1 MTRRQV
7 MATTGAV
14 LMAVVLWGV
23 AGMTGA
29 CAQALPVVP
38 PGDIGLMAERLATI
52 KPLVEAEIAAGNLPG
67 CVVCVGRG
75 GRIGWLEA
83 IGDRQVGPDAEPMTV
98 DTIFDL
104 ASLTKPVATA
114 TAIMQLVEEGKLR
127 LSDTVAS
134 LFPAFAAKG
143 KEKITVRDLLVH
155 TSGLI
160 ADNALADYAD
170 GPEKAIERIMD
181 LEPLAPP
188 GERFIY
194 SDVNFILLG
203 ELVAK
208 LSGRPLAEQV
218 RERICRPLGMADTG
232 FLPAAELRP
241 RIAPTEPRDGAPLR
255 GAVHDPRAW
264 KLGGAAGHAGLFG
277 TAPDL
282 AVYASAL
289 LAAGHGSAVAGSAV
303 AGSAV
308 AGSAAPILGPRAV
321 AEMTRPWRVP
331 GGGMRG
337 LGWDKRSG
345 FSSNRSDL
353 YTDTAFGHGGFT
365 GTSLWID
372 PRLDLF
378 VIFLSSRLHPD
389 GKGLVNPLAARI
401 GSVAVAA
408 IGTPTTVA
416 EPARQVRTGID
427 VLVRDGFRQLAGRRV
442 GLITNHTGRTHDGRT
457 TPAALGEAKGL
468 ELVALFSPEHG
479 FAGALD
485 QSDVP
490 DAKDPATGLPVRSL
504 YGKTRRPTPEMLAD
518 LDTLVYDIQDIGCR
532 FYTYVSTMG
541 EAMKAAAEQ
550 GKRFVVLDR
559 PNPINGID
567 VAGPML
573 DPGSES
579 FVGWHTLPLRHGMTV
594 GELARLFNE
603 ELKLGLDLVVVPCEG
618 WRRADA
624 WEATGL
630 EWVNPSPN
638 MRSLTE
644 AFLYPG
650 IGLLETTNV
659 SVGRGTDTPF
669 EVIGS
674 PWIDGPALAAALAA
688 RGLPGV
694 AFVPLTFTPD
704 ASTFKNERCGGVNVL
719 ITDRAAFDPVR
730 TGLEIAAALRRLHPE
745 AWKVDGYGRLL
756 ASKAVLDAIRTGG
769 DPQGV
774 VDLSAAGL
782 REFHARRTPHLL
794 YD

>member
-1 MTRRQV
+1 MKGR
-7 MATTGAV
+7 MDAV
-14 LMAVVLWGV
+14 RSLVVGWVVLAGLAAAQDIAVVD
-23 AGMTGA
+23 
-29 CAQALPVVP
+29 PVT
-38 PGDIGLMAERLATI
+38 IGLSADVLGRIE
-52 KPLVEAEIAAGNLPG
+52 PLVTAEIAAGRLPG
-67 CVVCVGRG
+67 CVVCIGRHG
-75 GRIGWLEA
+75 AIGWLAA
-83 IGDRQVGPDAEPMTV
+83 IGDRQVTPAVEPMTV

-114 TAIMQLVEEGKLR
+114 TAVMQLVEDGKLR

-134 LFPAFAAKG
+134 HFPAFAAKG
-143 KEKITVRDLLVH
+143 KDKITVRDLLVH
-155 TSGLI
+155 ASGLI
-160 ADNALADYAD
+160 ADNPLADYLD
-170 GPEKAIERIMD
+170 GPTKAIERIME

-194 SDVNFILLG
+194 SDVNFIVLG

-208 LSGRPLAEQV
+208 LSGRSLADHV
-218 RERICRPLGMADTG
+218 RERICAPAGMVDTG
-232 FLPAAELRP
+232 FLPAADRRP
-241 RIAPTEPRDGAPLR
+241 RIAPTEPRDGVPLR
-255 GAVHDPRAW
+255 GEVHDPRAW
-264 KLGGAAGHAGLFG
+264 KLGGIAGHAGLFG
-277 TAPDL
+277 TATDL
-282 AVYASAL
+282 ARYASAL
-289 LAAGHGSAVAGSAV
+289 LAAGRDP
-303 AGSAV
+303 
-308 AGSAAPILGPRAV
+308 AAPILSSRAV
-321 AEMTRPWRVP
+321 AEMTRSWRVP
-331 GGGMRG
+331 GGGLRG

-353 YTDTAFGHGGFT
+353 YTEAAFGHGGFT

-389 GKGLVNPLAARI
+389 GDGLVNPLAARI

-408 IGTPTTVA
+408 LEAPSPTR
-416 EPARQVRTGID
+416 EPTSRALAGID
-427 VLVRDGFRQLAGRRV
+427 VLERDGFRQLAGRRV
-442 GLITNHTGRTHDGRT
+442 GLITNHTGRTRDGRG
-457 TPAALGEAKGL
+457 TPAVLHAAPGMQ
-468 ELVALFSPEHG
+468 LVALFSPEHG

-490 DAKDPATGLPVRSL
+490 DAKDPASGLPVRSL

-541 EAMKAAAEQ
+541 EAMKAAAAA

-559 PNPINGID
+559 PNPINGVD

-579 FVGWHTLPLRHGMTV
+579 FVGWHPLPLRHGMTV
-594 GELARLFNE
+594 GELARLFND

-618 WRRADA
+618 WRRGDA

-669 EVIGS
+669 EVIGA
-674 PWIDGPALAAALAA
+674 PWIDGPALAAALAG
-688 RGLPGV
+688 RRIPGV
-694 AFVPLTFTPD
+694 AFVPIAFTPD
-704 ASTFKNERCGGVNVL
+704 ASTFKGERCGGINVV
-719 ITDRAAFDPVR
+719 ITDRAAFEPVR
-730 TGLEIAAALRRLHPE
+730 VGLEIAAALRRLHAD
-745 AWKVDGYGRLL
+745 AWKVDGYARLL
-756 ASKAVLDAIRTGG
+756 GNKEVLEAVREGG
-769 DPQGV
+769 DPQAA
-774 VDLSAAGL
+774 VDRAAAGV
-782 REFHARRTPHLL
+782 RAFVTRRTPHLL

>member
-1 MTRRQV
+1 MIARALVV
-7 MATTGAV
+7 MGGLAATA
-14 LMAVVLWGV
+14 MPGV
-23 AGMTGA
+23 AA
-29 CAQALPVVP
+29 AQALAVVAP
-38 PGDIGLMAERLATI
+38 EEVGLDAERLRAI
-52 KPLVEAEIAAGNLPG
+52 RPLVEAEIAAGNLPG
-67 CVVCVGRG
+67 CVVCIGRG
-75 GRIGWLEA
+75 DRIAWLEA
-83 IGDRQVGPDAEPMTV
+83 IGERQAQPNAEPMTV

-114 TAIMQLVEEGKLR
+114 TAIMQLVDEGKLR

-134 LFPAFAAKG
+134 HFPAFAAKG
-143 KEKITVRDLLVH
+143 KDKITVRDLLVH
-155 TSGLI
+155 SSGLI

-170 GPEKAIERIMD
+170 GPEKAIEKIMD

-194 SDVNFILLG
+194 SDVNFILLC
-203 ELVAK
+203 ELVAR
-208 LSGRPLAEQV
+208 LSGTPLAERV

-232 FLPAAELRP
+232 YLPAADLRA
-241 RIAPTEPRDGAPLR
+241 RIAPTEPRDGAMLR
-255 GAVHDPRAW
+255 GEVHDPRAW

-282 AVYASAL
+282 ARYCSAL
-289 LAAGHGSAVAGSAV
+289 LAILRAGPGRP
-303 AGSAV
+303 
-308 AGSAAPILGPRAV
+308 AADAILSPQAL
-321 AEMTRPWRVP
+321 AEMTRSWRVP
-331 GGGMRG
+331 GGAFRG

-353 YTDTAFGHGGFT
+353 YTDAAFGHGGFT

-389 GKGLVNPLAARI
+389 GKGTVNPLASRI
-401 GSVAVAA
+401 GSLAVAA
-408 IGTPTTVA
+408 IRAPAPVA
-416 EPARQVRTGID
+416 EPPRQVLTGLD
-427 VLVRDGFRQLAGRRV
+427 VLERDGFRQLAGRKV
-442 GLITNHTGRTHDGRT
+442 GLITNHTGRSRAGRT
-457 TPAALGEAKGL
+457 TPEVLKNAPGM

-541 EAMKAAAEQ
+541 EAMKAAAEA

-559 PNPINGID
+559 PNPIGGVD
-567 VAGPML
+567 VAGPVL
-573 DPGSES
+573 DAGSES

-594 GELARLFNE
+594 GELARLFND

-624 WEATGL
+624 FEATGL

-669 EVIGS
+669 EVLGA

-688 RGLPGV
+688 RRIPGV
-694 AFVPLTFTPD
+694 AFVPVAFTP
-704 ASTFKNERCGGVNVL
+704 ASSTFKGERCGGVNVV
-719 ITDRAAFDPVR
+719 ITDRAAFEPVR
-730 TGLEIAAALRRLHPE
+730 TGLEIAAALRRLH
-745 AWKVDGYGRLL
+745 ADTWKVDGYARLL
-756 ASKAVLDAIRTGG
+756 GNKGVLEAVRAGG
-769 DPQGV
+769 DPQIAVDRAADGV
-774 VDLSAAGL
+774 
-782 REFHARRTPHLL
+782 REFLARRAPHLN

>member
-1 MTRRQV
+1 MTHSV
-7 MATTGAV
+7 WS
-14 LMAVVLWGV
+14 LVVAAAAWVVGMGLV
-23 AGMTGA
+23 A
-29 CAQALPVVP
+29 AQALPVVP
-38 PGDIGLMAERLATI
+38 PEEIGLAADRLAAI

-67 CVVCVGRG
+67 CVVCIGRG

-83 IGDRQVGPDAEPMTV
+83 IGSRQIAPVGEPMTT
-98 DTIFDL
+98 DTVFDL

-114 TAIMQLVEEGKLR
+114 TAIMQLVEDGKLR
-127 LSDTVAS
+127 LTDTVAS
-134 LFPAFAAKG
+134 HFPAFAAKG
-143 KEKITVRDLLVH
+143 KGKITVRDLLVH

-170 GPEKAIERIMD
+170 GPERAIERIME

-188 GERFIY
+188 GEKFIY

-203 ELVAK
+203 ELVTR
-208 LSGRPLAEQV
+208 LSGRPLAEHV
-218 RERICRPLGMADTG
+218 RERICRPLGMVDTG
-232 FLPAAELRP
+232 FLPPADLRP
-241 RIAPTEPRDGAPLR
+241 RIAPTEPRDGELLR
-255 GAVHDPRAW
+255 GVVHDPRAW

-282 AVYASAL
+282 AAYAATL
-289 LAAGHGSAVAGSAV
+289 LDGGGSGTRR
-303 AGSAV
+303 
-308 AGSAAPILGPRAV
+308 ILGSRAV
-321 AEMTRPWRVP
+321 AEMTLPWRVP
-331 GGGMRG
+331 AGAFRG

-353 YTDTAFGHGGFT
+353 YTEAAFGHGGFT

-408 IGTPTTVA
+408 LRSPAPVA
-416 EPARQVRTGID
+416 DPPRQVLTGLD
-427 VLVRDGFRQLAGRRV
+427 VLVRDNFRQLAGRRV
-442 GLITNHTGRTHDGRT
+442 GLITNHTGRTRDGRG
-457 TPAALGEAKGL
+457 TPAVLRAAQGM

-541 EAMKAAAEQ
+541 EAMKAAAEE

-567 VAGPML
+567 LAGPVL
-573 DPGSES
+573 DAGSES

-603 ELKLGLDLVVVPCEG
+603 ELKLGLDLVVIPCEG

-624 WEATGL
+624 WDATGL

-674 PWIDGPALAAALAA
+674 PWIDGRALAAHLAA
-688 RGLPGV
+688 RRLRGV
-694 AFVPLTFTPD
+694 AFVPVAFTPTS
-704 ASTFKNERCGGVNVL
+704 STFKEERCGGVNVV
-719 ITDRAAFDPVR
+719 ITDRDAFEPVR
-730 TGLEIAAALRRLHPE
+730 TGLEIAAALRHLHPGD
-745 AWKVDGYGRLL
+745 WKVDGYGRLL
-756 ASKAVLDAIRTGG
+756 GNKGVLEAIRAGG

-774 VDLSAAGL
+774 IDASTAGV
-782 REFHARRTPHLL
+782 REFLARRAPHLL
-794 YD
+794 YE